1 MIAAVA
7 VVGYVRS
14 VAAIIMI
21 VVEVTF
27 NRLAVAALLAVLK
40 RATVH
45 SKLALFAL
53 FVPQRGD
60 TAQADRIYIT
70 FTIGTGGCGA
80 RARIQQ
86 RRWLRNPTR

>member
-1 MIAAVA
+1 MIIAAAAAAA

-27 NRLAVAALLAVLK
+27 NRLTAAALLAAVLN
-40 RATVH
+40 RASVH

-53 FVPQRGD
+53 FVPRRAV
-60 TAQADRIYIT
+60 TRRKLT
-70 FTIGTGGCGA
+70 VFT
-80 RARIQQ
+80 
-86 RRWLRNPTR
+86 

>member
-1 MIAAVA
+1 MIAAAA

-27 NRLAVAALLAVLK
+27 NRLAAVLN
-40 RATVH
+40 RASVH

-80 RARIQQ
+80 HARIQQ
-86 RRWLRNPTR
+86 RRTSSR